1 MTRDLKSAYRH
12 NEPMT
17 LDERAEAQREICAE
31 YRWQVYGSGQAGQGD
46 TAGFVATLTPDQRVA
61 ALAYNGPDG
70 HGDTAGT
77 APQSE

>member
-1 MTRDLKSAYRH
+1 MTRDLKSAYRL

-46 TAGFVATLTPDQRVA
+46 VVGPPPCPSPIDALGQSQPGSARSANCRSAEPD
-61 ALAYNGPDG
+61 
-70 HGDTAGT
+70 
-77 APQSE
+77 